1 MGNSEDLT
9 GRREIENL
17 RRIASPLD
25 VVFENPLSRARVG
38 SADVV
43 IDKSSHLDTD
53 APVVAYTV
61 LRASHRLSASSVV
74 RWYGVLCHDW
84 PAV

>member
-9 GRREIENL
+9 GRREIEKL

-43 IDKSSHLDTD
+43 IDKSSHFHTD
-53 APVVAYTV
+53 ALSWLIRYCALPIDYRLPV
-61 LRASHRLSASSVV
+61 
-74 RWYGVLCHDW
+74 WYGGMGGPLS
-84 PAV
+84 